1 MEDGIRPAP
10 AHASALLGNCVS
22 IDLEV
27 DPSTAR
33 ILSFAAVR
41 PGQDTALVHRSG
53 DLAAALRRLDAF
65 TRESAYLLGH
75 NIIGFDLHHLAA
87 ASGGL
92 ESIRKPAIDT
102 LWLNPLAFPKNPY
115 HHLVK
120 HHQDGRLQAGHVNDP
135 ELDARLVIDVLRNQ
149 IEALAALGE
158 REPDVL
164 AVFHWLTSTR
174 PDEAGFDAVF
184 RAVRGCRCPGADEA
198 RRAISRTLASEGCI
212 NQIAAILDDPE
223 RSGWPLAY
231 ALAWISVSGGDSV
244 MPPWVRHA
252 FPEAGALVRSLR
264 DTPCTDPACAWCREQ
279 NDPAGLLGRWFGFS
293 AFRPEPKGEDGR
305 PLQEKIVETAI
316 AGGDVLGILP
326 TGTGKSVCYQLP
338 ALARFHKTGALTV
351 VISPLVAL
359 MADQVDGLRRHGISS
374 AVAINGLLSL
384 PERHEALDRVRL
396 GDAALLLISPEQLRN
411 PSVRTILKQRE
422 IGYWVIDEAH
432 CLSKWGQDFRPDYRY
447 IGRFI
452 REFGGD
458 APAAPMI
465 CLTATAKPSVLR
477 DILDHFQT
485 RLGTE
490 LELIDGGAF
499 RDNLAFEVIET
510 GKDRKNADI
519 LSLLRAGL
527 PPGDTSG
534 AIVYCSTRSSAEA
547 VSEFL
552 RAMKMDADHFHAG
565 LKPEKKKEVQ
575 ERFRAGALRV
585 IAATNAFGMGIDKPD
600 VRLVIHAD
608 IPGSL
613 ENYVQEAGRAGR
625 DRKPARC
632 VLLFCG
638 DDTERQFML
647 SARSKLEQREI
658 SAILR
663 ALRRLERR
671 TKRDGEIVATPGEVI
686 KEELDRDFVRDT
698 ATDDTRV
705 KTAVAWLEEASL
717 LLREENRVQVYPSS
731 LKVPSLDAA
740 GTILRAGSIAGAY
753 RKQLLDLVRRLIE
766 ADPDEGIST
775 DDLSGA
781 CGLTGQRLR
790 KAMADLEALGI
801 ASNDTAITMFVHLG
815 VANGSPHR
823 LAAACDL
830 ERELIG
836 RLRELA
842 PDLEAR
848 ERALLNLKL
857 ASQELRDA
865 GHASV
870 RPDIVERLIRGI
882 ARDGRDDGE
891 GLGSLAIR
899 KTDREHLSIML
910 QRPWEAL
917 ARTAEIRRAGASRLL
932 EFLIGLADK
941 AARGNDIQVET
952 TLGALTSALAGDLE
966 ILPHVRD
973 VTKLLDRSLLWLH
986 EQEVLTLGK
995 GLAVFRPAITVKLEP
1010 GRRKFTQA
1018 DYEPLRMHYD
1028 EKTLQIHIMA
1038 EYAKQGL
1045 ASIGNA
1051 QRLAED
1057 YFTLERENFIDRW
1070 LAARSAELRR
1080 QTSPASWRAI
1090 VEDLRNPAQTR
1101 IVADDREMTNVL
1113 VLAGPGS
1120 GKTRVL
1126 VHRIAYLIRVRREN
1140 PRGILALAYNR
1151 HAAHEI
1157 RSRLALLLG
1166 DDARGVTVRTC
1177 HGLAMQMVG
1186 ASFARRMER
1195 PDSSRFDEVMR
1206 EAISLLKGDGL
1217 GRAEAEAQ
1225 RETLL
1230 EGYRWILVDEYQDVG
1245 PEEYALIA
1253 AVAGRSLEDPDS
1265 RLSLLAVGD
1274 DDQNIYAFSG
1284 ASVAFIRRF
1293 EEEYAARASHL
1304 IENYRSTANII
1315 RAANIVISSAA
1326 ERMKIGHDVTVDR
1339 VRRDA
1344 PPGGPLEKLDPVG
1357 QGRVQILP
1365 AGEDRFSQAALAM
1378 RELRRLAGVTP
1389 GWDWAKAAIIAR
1401 DWQFLMPVRS
1411 CCEALGIPVQTA
1423 NQDGPN
1429 FWRLRETR
1437 IFLGWLES
1445 RNASTVTAGE
1455 IAAWLEGR
1463 DDGNCWRQL
1472 TDACAEFTEEA
1483 GAGEALTKDLIEW
1496 LAEWGRDLRRKQT
1509 GLLLLTAHR
1518 AKGLEFDHVAVLD
1531 GNWERRGSGEDR
1543 DAARRLYYV
1552 AMTRARLGLTLMR
1565 RDPARHPVLSGI
1577 SDPALLIRRA
1587 SPEAPDTS
1595 GCHSHYQALDL
1606 SRIDISWAG
1615 RLGERNASLKAIEEL
1630 RVGDAVG
1637 LKLEGGRWFLTDGAG
1652 IAVARLAKSW
1662 APPPD
1667 ATFRAGR
1674 VVAITVRRRED
1685 GEAEYDHLIRRD
1697 TWEIVIPEL
1706 VFETGG

>member
-1 MEDGIRPAP
+1 MEDGIKPAP
-10 AHASALLGNCVS
+10 APASALLGNCVS

-41 PGQDTALVHRSG
+41 PDRGSAIVHRSG
-53 DLAAALRRLDAF
+53 DPAAALRQLDTFA
-65 TRESAYLLGH
+65 RESAFLVGH
-75 NIIGFDLHHLAA
+75 NIIRFDLNHLAA
-87 ASGGL
+87 TSGEL
-92 ESIRKPAIDT
+92 EAIRKPAIDT

-120 HHQDGRLQAGHVNDP
+120 HYQDGRLQAGHINDP
-135 ELDARLVIDVLRNQ
+135 ELDARLTLEVLRNQ
-149 IEALAALGE
+149 IEALTGLGE
-158 REPDVL
+158 RDQDVL
-164 AVFHWLTSTR
+164 TAFHWLTAR
-174 PDEAGFDAVF
+174 QADEAGFDAVF
-184 RAVRGCRCPGADEA
+184 SAVRGRPRPRYDEA
-198 RRAISRTLASEGCI
+198 RRAISRTLAPEACVH
-212 NQIAAILDDPE
+212 QIAMVLDAPG

-231 ALAWISVSGGDSV
+231 ALSWISVSGGDSV

-252 FPEAGALVRSLR
+252 FPEASALVRRLR
-264 DTPCTDPACAWCREQ
+264 DTACSDPACAWCREQ
-279 NDPAGLLGRWFGFS
+279 NDPAGLLSRWFGFS
-293 AFRPEPKGEDGR
+293 AFRPEPMGEDGR
-305 PLQEKIVETAI
+305 PLQERIVETAI

-338 ALARFHKTGALTV
+338 ALAGFHKTGALTV

-396 GDAALLLISPEQLRN
+396 GDAAILLISPEQLRN
-411 PSVRTILKQRE
+411 STVRAILRQRE

-452 REFGGD
+452 REFSGD
-458 APAAPMI
+458 APTAPMI

-477 DILDHFQT
+477 DILDHFRT
-485 RLGTE
+485 RLGVE

-499 RDNLAFEVIET
+499 RVNLAFEVVET

-519 LSLLRAGL
+519 QSLLKAGL
-527 PPGDTSG
+527 PPGDSSG
-534 AIVYCSTRSSAEA
+534 AIVYCSTRGSAEKVA
-547 VSEFL
+547 EFL
-552 RAMKMDADHFHAG
+552 TASGMDADHFHAG
-565 LKPEKKKEVQ
+565 LKPERKKEVQ
-575 ERFRAGALRV
+575 ERFRDGRLRV

-600 VRLVIHAD
+600 IRLVIHAD

-638 DDTERQFML
+638 EDTERQFML

-663 ALRRLERR
+663 ALRRLEQRS
-671 TKRDGEIVATPGEVI
+671 KRDGEIVATPGEVI

-698 ATDDTRV
+698 TTDDTRV
-705 KTAVAWLEEASL
+705 KTAVSWLEEASL

-731 LKVPSLDAA
+731 LKVPDLEAA
-740 GTILRAGSIAGAY
+740 GKKLREASITGAY
-753 RKQLLDLVRRLIE
+753 RKQLLDLVQRLIG
-766 ADPDEGIST
+766 ADADEGIST

-781 CGLTGQRLR
+781 CGLTGRRLR
-790 KAMADLEALGI
+790 KAMADLETLGI
-801 ASNDTAITMFVHLG
+801 ASNDTAITMFLHLG
-815 VANGSPHR
+815 VPNGSRQR

-870 RPDIVERLIRGI
+870 RPDIVERLIRGL

-899 KTDREHLSIML
+899 KTDREHLSVML
-910 QRPWEAL
+910 QRPWDTL
-917 ARTAEIRRAGASRLL
+917 ARTAEIRRAGAGRLL
-932 EFLIGLADK
+932 EFLAGCADK

-952 TLGALTSALAGDLE
+952 TLGALTAALAGDLE
-966 ILPHVRD
+966 IAPHVKD
-973 VTKLLDRSLLWLH
+973 VTRLLDRALLWLH

-995 GLAVFRPAITVKLEP
+995 GLTVFRPAITVKLEP

-1038 EYAKQGL
+1038 EYAQQGL
-1045 ASIGNA
+1045 DSIGKA
-1051 QRLAED
+1051 QRLAQD
-1057 YFTLERENFIDRW
+1057 YFTLERESFIDRW

-1090 VEDLRNPAQTR
+1090 VEDLRDPAQTR

-1195 PDSSRFDEVMR
+1195 PDASRFDEVMR
-1206 EAISLLKGDGL
+1206 EAVSLLKGDGL
-1217 GRAEAEAQ
+1217 TRAEAEAQ

-1253 AVAGRSLEDPDS
+1253 RRGGPVARGPRQPPQPHGGR
-1265 RLSLLAVGD
+1265 G
-1274 DDQNIYAFSG
+1274 
-1284 ASVAFIRRF
+1284 RRP
-1293 EEEYAARASHL
+1293 EHL
-1304 IENYRSTANII
+1304 FLHR
-1315 RAANIVISSAA
+1315 
-1326 ERMKIGHDVTVDR
+1326 R
-1339 VRRDA
+1339 VRGVH
-1344 PPGGPLEKLDPVG
+1344 PPLRGGVLGAREPSD
-1357 QGRVQILP
+1357 
-1365 AGEDRFSQAALAM
+1365 
-1378 RELRRLAGVTP
+1378 RELP
-1389 GWDWAKAAIIAR
+1389 
-1401 DWQFLMPVRS
+1401 
-1411 CCEALGIPVQTA
+1411 
-1423 NQDGPN
+1423 
-1429 FWRLRETR
+1429 
-1437 IFLGWLES
+1437 
-1445 RNASTVTAGE
+1445 
-1455 IAAWLEGR
+1455 
-1463 DDGNCWRQL
+1463 
-1472 TDACAEFTEEA
+1472 
-1483 GAGEALTKDLIEW
+1483 
-1496 LAEWGRDLRRKQT
+1496 
-1509 GLLLLTAHR
+1509 
-1518 AKGLEFDHVAVLD
+1518 LD
-1531 GNWERRGSGEDR
+1531 GEHHPRRQSR
-1543 DAARRLYYV
+1543 D
-1552 AMTRARLGLTLMR
+1552 
-1565 RDPARHPVLSGI
+1565 
-1577 SDPALLIRRA
+1577 
-1587 SPEAPDTS
+1587 
-1595 GCHSHYQALDL
+1595 
-1606 SRIDISWAG
+1606 
-1615 RLGERNASLKAIEEL
+1615 
-1630 RVGDAVG
+1630 
-1637 LKLEGGRWFLTDGAG
+1637 
-1652 IAVARLAKSW
+1652 
-1662 APPPD
+1662 
-1667 ATFRAGR
+1667 RAGR
-1674 VVAITVRRRED
+1674 RADE
-1685 GEAEYDHLIRRD
+1685 
-1697 TWEIVIPEL
+1697 
-1706 VFETGG
+1706 GGA